1 MNKTTTRWAG
11 ALVLAESLL
20 IFVPMVVL
28 GAAIGWPAS
37 LDDPAATLLP
47 KLVAQAGAVQAGYT
61 VYFVYSLIFL
71 PVVLVLLRWAGV
83 APGSAAGVTAIALAT
98 TSVAFRCIGI
108 LRWLTV
114 MPALAIAHAAAAPAE
129 RGVIEQVYFAV
140 NTYGG
145 AMGELLGVSLF
156 AAAALAVALGAAC
169 RRGDFPRW
177 LALFGFVAVA
187 SLLAAWL
194 GVFGLEIPG
203 LIVAAT
209 SVYHFFLMA
218 LGLRMIFGRMPTA

>member
-20 IFVPMVVL
+20 IFVPMIVL

-37 LDDPAATLLP
+37 LDEPAATLLP

-83 APGSAAGVTAIALAT
+83 APGSATGVTAIALAT

-114 MPALAIAHAAAAPAE
+114 MPALAVAHAAAAPDE
-129 RGVIEQVYFAV
+129 RGVIEQVYFAI

-156 AAAALAVALGAAC
+156 AAAALAVALGAAW

-194 GVFGLEIPG
+194 RVFGLEIPG

-218 LGLRMIFGRMPTA
+218 LGLRMIFGRMPAA